1 MYYAIHTTMVY
12 ANLTNSSPDL
22 FRELHK
28 SLLIV

>member
-12 ANLTNSSPDL
+12 ANLTNYSPDL